1 MVSHRINYCS
11 HRCDKSDR
19 NKLKEEGS
27 FAYGFRESQREK
39 PGNVDWPMVVEAQ
52 GIGFYLES

>member
-11 HRCDKSDR
+11 HRCDRPDR

-39 PGNVDWPMVVEAQ
+39 PGNVDWPLVEGAQ
-52 GIGFYLES
+52 GFWFYLES